1 MATYLPGVKQYIPQ
15 LKTFTP
21 DYKFLQDVL
30 QKRQDRYTTNYNEL
44 NDLYGKVVYADLSR
58 KDNQQVRDQ
67 YSNQLTEKLEQ
78 VSGTDLS
85 LQGNVEAAK
94 ALFRPFYEDK
104 HIVKDILFTKTY
116 QDQQR
121 YAQSLM
127 NSPDPKVRKK
137 YWDYGMEG
145 LQMDMEKFQDVK
157 REETLNLANP
167 TYVENVDLVNRGI
180 EALKDSG
187 MSITKTTPVGNWLVT
202 VKNGPNLTNQ
212 ILGYEEGPDGKP
224 DKSKPISNSP
234 AMDYLQQTLLEDP
247 LVIRAY
253 ALKAKVDGNRF
264 GKANADKFGS
274 YDAAV
279 KEWAKATLDKYKKQD
294 EKLLTKVQADLVG
307 ATADN
312 ASWERYKEKMGILPG
327 SVQEEQLLRK
337 QYNKRL
343 LNQTM
348 NMKVKN
354 HKELSQPATNLQN
367 YLNLAYKAQMMGE
380 IGGDMSSAAIAY
392 SNIDYEETF
401 EANPFIVKQHQHLYR
416 MKEKKYAHDLAMIK
430 QADKYAREAIL
441 KDQEQQKAKN
451 GDGIIF
457 GENGVVYGEDDMS
470 VELSQ
475 MNWFDQQ
482 METKKGAYD
491 KMNKMNIDFIKTMY
505 DGSQSFSDIVRDGN
519 PNGMINYS
527 KAITDEYGNILR
539 NEQVTG
545 NFEQFAQDMM
555 KFENKTELD
564 RIYQHAYKLYNAA
577 DQTDNGDYERSNAD
591 RLLDPQFQKTANQQI
606 RAIDAFQER
615 MNLADETLNSSV
627 YQQYRMLTDSEGQT
641 NQVGGTD
648 GGFAGKFKE
657 KGIGSRSW
665 GLFGRGSDVLQESW
679 GMHPIVAPDQMI
691 DEMMNGKLYNDI
703 KGNYKYDKYKDGS
716 GLSMLSED
724 QYVQAFINS
733 LSGQLNK
740 VKSVSNDSNNYNI
753 LGQFTE
759 QKSDLLVAEGDRF
772 GFDLD
777 NKKKYGQRGAPTIIG
792 KFWDYDKNKG
802 WTLDKD
808 AADYYAREYYK
819 QQKGWMGDRM
829 TSANAGEGG
838 MPTGNY
844 YALLNGLPGG
854 DTAGDAT
861 FRGNYTFSYD
871 HKTNQSEAAQL
882 ALQELNNMVRINN
895 MTDDLYTFDVGKNGT
910 DLPFGEP
917 FKGDDD
923 DASNLGKWQEKGK
936 KDIEFSQLVFDY
948 MTQEMSRQ
956 NKTAGAPQVDIT
968 RRENVI
974 DGGGEWGSYEMT
986 LGRDFANGFIKNRK
1000 EELKGEYG
1008 SQMNEFI
1015 NDPSI
1020 TYYFKREVD
1029 GSPYKTS
1036 EIEYSDIKILVDRDG
1051 VYSDTYDK
1059 AGDYS
1064 ITKNNYGQYEIIS
1077 SPLRFDNQSGTLVP
1091 GPRINKVLDVNTMNL
1106 DMVVQNMDIYFE
1118 NLHKHNLANE
1128 VKYNKANGVIPQ
1140 I

>member
-1 MATYLPGVKQYIPQ
+1 MATYLPGIKQYIPQ

-67 YSNQLTEKLEQ
+67 YANQLTEKLEQ

-85 LQGNVEAAK
+85 LQGNVDAAK

-145 LQMDMEKFQDVK
+145 LQMDMEKFQNSK

-180 EALKDSG
+180 EALKESD

-202 VKNGPNLTNQ
+202 VKNGPNLTSQ
-212 ILGYEEGPDGKP
+212 IVGYEEGPDGKP
-224 DKSKPISNSP
+224 DKSKPITNSP

-264 GKANADKFGS
+264 AKANADKFGS

-294 EKLLTKVQADLVG
+294 EKLLTKVQADLIG

-312 ASWERYKEKMGILPG
+312 DSWERYKQKMGIVPG
-327 SVQEEQLLRK
+327 SKQEEQLLRK

-354 HKELSQPATNLQN
+354 HKELSQPSTNLQN

-380 IGGDMSSAAIAY
+380 LGGDMASAAIAY

-401 EANPFIVKQHQHLYR
+401 EANPFIVKQHEHLYR
-416 MKEKKYAHDLAMIK
+416 MKEKKFAHDLAMIK

-441 KDQEQQKAKN
+441 KDQEEQKAKN
-451 GDGIIF
+451 GDGVIF
-457 GENGVVYGEDDMS
+457 GENGVTYGEDDMS

-491 KMNKMNIDFIKTMY
+491 KLNKMNVDFIKTMY
-505 DGSQSFSDIVRDGN
+505 DGSKSFSDIVRDGN
-519 PNGMINYS
+519 PPGMITYN
-527 KAITDEYGNILR
+527 KAITDEFGNVLR
-539 NEQVTG
+539 NEEVTG

-564 RIYQHAYKLYNAA
+564 RIYQHAYKLYNSV
-577 DQTDNGDYERSNAD
+577 DETNDGSSERSNAD
-591 RLLDPQFQKTANQQI
+591 RLLDPQFQKSANQQI
-606 RAIDAFQER
+606 RAIDAFKER

-627 YQQYRMLTDSEGQT
+627 YQQYRLLTDAEDQT
-641 NQVGGTD
+641 NQVGGNK
-648 GGFAGKFKE
+648 GGYAGKFKE
-657 KGIGSRSW
+657 KGIGSRDSW
-665 GLFGRGSDVLQESW
+665 HLFGRGEGVLQEAW
-679 GMHPIVAPDQMI
+679 GMHPIVLPDKMV
-691 DEMMNGKLYNDI
+691 DEMMNGMLYNDI
-703 KGNYKYDKYKDGS
+703 KGNYKYDKYKDGKD
-716 GLSMLSED
+716 LVMLSED
-724 QYVQAFINS
+724 QYVQSFINS
-733 LSGQLNK
+733 LAGQADK
-740 VKSVSNDSNNYNI
+740 VKTVSDNPDNYN
-753 LGQFTE
+753 LWGFKE
-759 QKSDLLVAEGDRF
+759 QKSDLMSNTNPQF
-772 GFDLD
+772 LD
-777 NKKKYGQRGAPTIIG
+777 WDSQKSYGQRGQPTILG
-792 KFWDYDKNKG
+792 KFWDYDSKKG
-802 WTLDKD
+802 WSLDKE
-808 AADYYAREYYK
+808 AADYYAREYYR

-829 TSANAGEGG
+829 TAANTGEGG

-861 FRGNYTFSYD
+861 FRGNYGFSYD
-871 HKTNQSEAAQL
+871 HKTNQSEASQL

-895 MTDDLYTFDVGKNGT
+895 MTDDLYTFDIGKKGT

-923 DASNLGKWQEKGK
+923 DAKNLGKWQ
-936 KDIEFSQLVFDY
+936 KDGANKIEFSQLVFDY
-948 MTQEMSRQ
+948 MIQEMGRQ
-956 NKTAGAPQVDIT
+956 NKTQGAPQVDIT

-986 LGRDFANGFIKNRK
+986 LGRDFANNFIKGRK
-1000 EELKGEYG
+1000 EELKTEYADE
-1008 SQMNEFI
+1008 MKKFI
-1015 NDPSI
+1015 ADPSI

-1051 VYSDTYDK
+1051 VYHDTYDK

-1064 ITKNNYGQYEIIS
+1064 ITRNNYGQYEIIS
-1077 SPLRFDNQSGTLVP
+1077 NPLRFDYQSGTLVP
-1091 GPRINKVLDVNTMNL
+1091 GPTINKVLDPKTMNL
-1106 DMVVQNMDIYFE
+1106 DMVVQNMDVYFE

-1128 VKYNKANGVIPQ
+1128 VKYNKANGVIPEV
-1140 I
+1140 